1 MSSFLNQKS
10 SNTDFTEDWQWKIS
24 LPLLTLIISLIAIP
38 LSRLRPRQGRYQKVL
53 PALLIFVGY
62 LGFLILA
69 KTWFEQ
75 GVYENFIIMSVVH
88 FIFLSLGLYLIR
100 REVKAA

>member
-1 MSSFLNQKS
+1 MSSFLIQKS
-10 SNTDFTEDWQWKIS
+10 SNKDFTEDWQWKIS

-69 KTWFEQ
+69 GSFCPIPAWFDIKTSYSGYFC
-75 GVYENFIIMSVVH
+75 
-88 FIFLSLGLYLIR
+88 
-100 REVKAA
+100 